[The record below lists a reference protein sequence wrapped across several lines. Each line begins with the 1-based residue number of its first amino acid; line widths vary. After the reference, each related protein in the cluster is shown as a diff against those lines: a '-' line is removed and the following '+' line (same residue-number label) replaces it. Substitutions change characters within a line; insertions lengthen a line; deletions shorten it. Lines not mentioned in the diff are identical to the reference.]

1 MSSLLQWKVYV
12 WRYLKMGKMSWESAK
27 REMET
32 LYRIDDS
39 IKLSINIH
47 AHSYILP
54 YVCRDMNS
62 NQNET
67 VNIAPSKKGT
77 TALLIEIIK
86 NGSLEGRQWAEK
98 ELIRI
103 TPEEW
108 D

>member
-1 MSSLLQWKVYV
+1 
-12 WRYLKMGKMSWESAK
+12 MGKMSWESAK

-54 YVCRDMNS
+54 YACRDMNS

-67 VNIAPSKKGT
+67 VRRINATPSRKGT